1 MEKLPSIS
9 SEINKDEVNKFIFN
23 NFNSISPYFYKL
35 ISEWMSDAYKIF
47 KDLDKF
53 LILIYLINT
62 DFEFFRR
69 NNLNIT
75 YENFYKDKT
84 LEINKINLIQISKDL
99 NIPKESVRR
108 KISELEKK
116 GIIKK
121 KGKKIFLDR
130 SAYQSQEPINTLKN
144 VSVLL
149 SKFSEISKKN
159 NITKKSLD
167 RTEVSK
173 LIKSNFSFCW
183 YQFFKFIFSYCFRW
197 RKYFGDLEIML
208 IGITIAFNSVTTASI
223 KLKGIES
230 YIDKWREEIL
240 QNNIRG
246 INAMSISEIT
256 GIPRPTVIR
265 KINSLIKLNMIE
277 MDKNKLLNVKFNNKS
292 YKETSELQNQTINDL
307 GIFITRTFNQ
317 ININQN
323 FLTST

>member
-9 SEINKDEVNKFIFN
+9 SEINKVEVNKFIFN

-130 SAYQSQEPINTLKN
+130 SAYESQEPINTLKN

-159 NITKKSLD
+159 NIIKKSFD

-173 LIKSNFSFCW
+173 LIKNNFSFCW
-183 YQFFKFIFSYCFRW
+183 YQFFKFIFSYCYRW

-265 KINSLIKLNMIE
+265 KINSLIKLNMVE
-277 MDKNKLLNVKFNNKS
+277 MDKNKLLNIKFNNKS
-292 YKETSELQNQTINDL
+292 YKETSELQNETINDL

-317 ININQN
+317 ININ
-323 FLTST
+323 

>member
-1 MEKLPSIS
+1 MEKIPSIS
-9 SEINKDEVNKFIFN
+9 SEINKVEVDKFIFN

-130 SAYQSQEPINTLKN
+130 SAYKSQEPINTLKN

-167 RTEVSK
+167 RAEVSK
-173 LIKSNFSFCW
+173 LIKNNFSFCW
-183 YQFFKFIFSYCFRW
+183 YQFFKFIFSYCYRW

-230 YIDKWREEIL
+230 YIDKWREDIL

-292 YKETSELQNQTINDL
+292 YKETSELQNETINDL

-317 ININQN
+317 ININ
-323 FLTST
+323 